1 MRSILPYRLVA
12 VSSALVLA
20 FILTFTSSAG
30 ALGSGTRAPAL
41 GLKDLQ
47 GKTVDLESLKGKV
60 VLVDFWA
67 SWCAP
72 CKEELPELEKLYKKY
87 QAKGFV
93 IVGVNIDE
101 DAANMTKFLKGQ
113 KLSFTVVRD
122 TPDHAVAGRYKP
134 TKMPSS
140 YLIDKKGIVRHVHAG
155 YKAADKAAFDK
166 EISALLAE

>member
-1 MRSILPYRLVA
+1 MRCLSPYRV
-12 VSSALVLA
+12 SALVLA
-20 FILTFTSSAG
+20 FMLVGTSSAW
-30 ALGSGTRAPAL
+30 ALGAGARAPAI
-41 GLKDLQ
+41 GLKDRQ
-47 GKTVDLESLKGKV
+47 GKLVQLDALKGKV

-87 QAKGFV
+87 ADKGFV

-101 DAANMTKFLKGQ
+101 EPSNMDRFLKGQ
-113 KLSFTVVRD
+113 KLSFTIVRD
-122 TPDHAVAGRYKP
+122 TADHAVAGRYKP

-155 YKAADKAAFDK
+155 FKASDKATFDK